1 MGRSWPSPGLLTS
14 CRPVSFTSAFG
25 NVFLGRSLD
34 FAVTPKEKR
43 ADTGPRWDLVRP
55 QLVAMGL
62 LVVALVI
69 GAVRLALGEA
79 SPFGTIFNMVWV
91 VYDLVIFSVIIRA
104 VHYRGFEPEVEP
116 AFARTSDEGAA

>member
-1 MGRSWPSPGLLTS
+1 M
-14 CRPVSFTSAFG
+14 
-25 NVFLGRSLD
+25 
-34 FAVTPKEKR
+34 TPKEKH

-116 AFARTSDEGAA
+116 AFTRPSDEGAA